1 MLKGI
6 RHKLT
11 ILFLCNQLYSCAPII
26 TVMEFESSKNLIENL
41 TNFRLN
47 MKQYIQRKLK
57 EGNFDVTFEMLQ
69 VLGLLWRKQDLNQQ
83 EIANAVQKNKA
94 SITPIIDNLTRRKL
108 VVRSEDP
115 SDKRSRIIS
124 LTPAGREYKEQF
136 MPVINEF
143 YKLMETGLTNT
154 EIEQAARVIQKM
166 NGNLNS

>member
-1 MLKGI
+1 
-6 RHKLT
+6 
-11 ILFLCNQLYSCAPII
+11 
-26 TVMEFESSKNLIENL
+26 MEFESSKNLIENL
-41 TNFRLN
+41 TNLRLN

-143 YKLMETGLTNT
+143 YKLMETGLTAE
-154 EIEQAARVIQKM
+154 EIAQAAGVIQKM
-166 NGNLNS
+166 NSNLNS

>member
-1 MLKGI
+1 
-6 RHKLT
+6 
-11 ILFLCNQLYSCAPII
+11 
-26 TVMEFESSKNLIENL
+26 MESESTHNLIETL
-41 TNFRLN
+41 ANFRLS
-47 MKQYIQRKLK
+47 MKQYIQRKLR

-108 VVRSEDP
+108 VMRSEDP
-115 SDKRSRIIS
+115 ADKRSRIIS

-143 YKLMETGLTNT
+143 YKLMEDGLTQE
-154 EIEQAARVIQKM
+154 EIELADRVIQKM
-166 NGNLNS
+166 NNNLNS

>member
-1 MLKGI
+1 MK
-6 RHKLT
+6 
-11 ILFLCNQLYSCAPII
+11 S
-26 TVMEFESSKNLIENL
+26 ESTQNLIESLANL
-41 TNFRLN
+41 RLS
-47 MKQYIQRKLK
+47 MKQYIQRKLR

-108 VVRSEDP
+108 VIRSEAP

-124 LTPAGREYKEQF
+124 LTPEGREYKEQF

-143 YKLMETGLTNT
+143 YKLMEEGIAET
-154 EIEQAARVIQKM
+154 EIEHAARVIQKM
-166 NGNLNS
+166 NNNLHNTLEK